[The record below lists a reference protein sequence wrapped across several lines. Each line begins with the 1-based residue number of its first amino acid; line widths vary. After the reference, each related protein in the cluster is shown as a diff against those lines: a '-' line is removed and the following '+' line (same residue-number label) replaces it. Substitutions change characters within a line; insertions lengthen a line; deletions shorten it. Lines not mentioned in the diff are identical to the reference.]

1 MLNRLQIHPVKNLKS
16 AHFGIL
22 FRTQNSENNKD
33 ATKEVPNHI
42 GWARAN
48 SEPVVLNLKTSKSEK
63 LEIKHLRLT
72 RRTQTAV
79 KSIAI
84 LPWSGINCSLK
95 LVTNLRINETQ
106 EGEVTFDLLEIGLQT
121 HCRGGMKV
129 VDEWCKERVEVKG
142 ELPKH
147 LTDVLVRMEELQPRD
162 SSLGHPLIEE
172 REL

>member
-1 MLNRLQIHPVKNLKS
+1 M
-16 AHFGIL
+16 
-22 FRTQNSENNKD
+22 
-33 ATKEVPNHI
+33 
-42 GWARAN
+42 
-48 SEPVVLNLKTSKSEK
+48 
-63 LEIKHLRLT
+63 
-72 RRTQTAV
+72 
-79 KSIAI
+79 
-84 LPWSGINCSLK
+84 K

-147 LTDVLVRMEELQPRD
+147 LTDMLVRMEELQPRD